1 MAASGSERFR
11 QAITP
16 YGSVV
21 QRLHLGVEGAEYI
34 DYVNPF
40 AFLFHLCRIST
51 KFAAL
56 LRRCVDAAP
65 RGVLSLVIYGDEMT
79 PGNPYRPEKSRTLQC
94 VYWIFTDFPQYVLQR
109 SGAWFVFATVRST
122 ILEKMPGGFS
132 QFMGMVL
139 HSFFK
144 AHGDSFDK
152 GIMLHAQSDDAA
164 FVIRARLGGLL
175 CDDKAHT
182 QNFSL
187 KGASG

>member
-21 QRLHLGVEGAEYI
+21 QRLHLGVESAEYI
-34 DYVNPF
+34 DYVNHF

-51 KFAAL
+51 KCAAL

-122 ILEKMPGGFS
+122 ILEKLPGGFS

-152 GIMLHAQSDDAA
+152 GIMLPSDDAA

>member
-1 MAASGSERFR
+1 MAASDSERFR
-11 QAITP
+11 QASTP

-21 QRLHLGVEGAEYI
+21 QRLHLGVEGTEYI

-51 KFAAL
+51 TFAAL
-56 LRRCVDAAP
+56 LRMCVDAAP
-65 RGVLSLVIYGDEMT
+65 RGILSLVIYGDEMT

-139 HSFFK
+139 HSFSRHTGTRLTK
-144 AHGDSFDK
+144 ASCFTRH
-152 GIMLHAQSDDAA
+152 
-164 FVIRARLGGLL
+164 RA
-175 CDDKAHT
+175 T
-182 QNFSL
+182 QHS
-187 KGASG
+187 